1 MSGRISR
8 FSAAPPQNPA
18 PAPSS
23 AASPAAD
30 SAVPRRNFLARA
42 LTMVGAGALLG
53 GVPRAIAA
61 PAPPPSTQG
70 ADPFIGEIM
79 IFAGNFAPNGWAVC
93 DGQLLPINQNTALFS
108 LLGTMYGGD
117 GQTTFALPDL
127 RGRVPLHAGFS
138 AGPGLPP
145 YVQGQMGGETNH
157 TLLPSELPAHTHTVF
172 ADTNNGTQSNPDG
185 AFPARNPAG
194 IPAYGGG
201 ATAQMAP
208 GTIQGG
214 GSNLPHNN
222 MQPYLGLNFC
232 IALYGIYPP
241 RS

>member
-8 FSAAPPQNPA
+8 FSAAPPQSPTRTS
-18 PAPSS
+18 PPV
-23 AASPAAD
+23 PAAD
-30 SAVPRRNFLARA
+30 SVVPRRNFLARA

-61 PAPPPSTQG
+61 PAPPPSTQ
-70 ADPFIGEIM
+70 AAEPFIGEIM
-79 IFAGNFAPNGWAVC
+79 IFAGNFAPRGWALC
-93 DGQLLPINQNTALFS
+93 DGQLLPISQNTALFS
-108 LLGTMYGGD
+108 ILGTMYGGN
-117 GQTTFALPDL
+117 GVTTFGLPDL
-127 RGRVPLHAGFS
+127 RGRVPLHAGGGP
-138 AGPGLPP
+138 GPGLPSF
-145 YVQGQMGGETNH
+145 QLGQMGGEVSH
-157 TLLPSELPAHTHTVF
+157 TLLAGELPAHTHTVF

-194 IPAYGGG
+194 IPAYGAG

-208 GTIQGG
+208 GTVQGG

-222 MQPYLGLNFC
+222 MQPYLGLNYC
-232 IALYGIYPP
+232 IALEGIYPS